1 MQIASAV
8 TVTCEFKKESWNYDH
23 LLYTCSGSVISPE
36 NDSFLLIEGKH
47 LSALSND
54 QVEALRIVNEKF
66 NLPNDIGGV
75 FPKLTSI
82 QFIQTKISKA
92 SRNNFKNLNHL
103 TNLKLAENELRV
115 IRSDVFH
122 DLVELTGIWLQSNQI
137 ETLESGCFDRL
148 TKLKLIDL
156 DNNNLTTLSID
167 LFKHNL
173 ELAEIR
179 LDGNKLI
186 SFSFRMFEH
195 LQKIQR
201 ITLKNNTCINE
212 TFNNAML
219 KTTKNLHQCDKS
231 FRVLDLKNLEKELK
245 HLKAKIVQLTE
256 SQSSRCKDPPRA
268 ATISDNLLFRAFFGY
283 WGF

>member
-1 MQIASAV
+1 M
-8 TVTCEFKKESWNYDH
+8 
-23 LLYTCSGSVISPE
+23 ISPE

-47 LSALSND
+47 LSALSNE

-82 QFIQTKISKA
+82 QFTRTKISKA
-92 SRNNFKNLNHL
+92 SRTNFKNLNHL
-103 TNLKLAENELRV
+103 TNLKLAENELKV
-115 IRSDVFH
+115 IRSDVFYE
-122 DLVELTGIWLQSNQI
+122 LIELTGIWLQSNQI
-137 ETLESGCFDRL
+137 ETLERGCFDRL
-148 TKLKLIDL
+148 TKLHSIDL
-156 DNNNLTTLSID
+156 DNNQLTTLSID

-173 ELAEIR
+173 KLEEIR

-186 SFSFRMFEH
+186 SFSFRMFDH
-195 LQKIQR
+195 LRKIQM
-201 ITLKNNTCINE
+201 ITLRNNPCINE

-219 KTTKNLHQCDKS
+219 MLKISKNLHQCDKS
-231 FRVLDLKNLEKELK
+231 FRVLDLKNLEEELK
-245 HLKAKIVQLTE
+245 QLKEKIIQLTE